1 MTEIETLNDAYARM
15 MQSFVE
21 RGHALHYV
29 ELAQSMG
36 LAPEAGKVVLHDLL
50 GSGIPAWAYDG
61 TDYVAS
67 FAPFNNVPTQYRVSV
82 DGHPAWFAQ

>member
-1 MTEIETLNDAYARM
+1 MSRIETLNRAYQQM
-15 MQSFVE
+15 MQSFVV

-29 ELAQSMG
+29 ELGKALG
-36 LAPEAGKVVLHDLL
+36 LAPEDGRTVLHELL
-50 GSGIPAWAYDG
+50 GAGIPAWAYDG